1 MQLNGL
7 KTITNSLN
15 GIKKW
20 IFLLRLKRKRLK
32 VSVLRNDIYLLIM
45 IHHYKKQVWDNIN
58 S

>member
-1 MQLNGL
+1 MQLNNL

-15 GIKKW
+15 GLKKW
-20 IFLLRLKRKRLK
+20 ICLLRLKRKRPQE
-32 VSVLRNDIYLLIM
+32 SVLRNDIYLLIM